1 MKLRQKVNGQ
11 PITTTWQTSD
21 TNTQFLSVRENEGTA
36 TGAPDDLQD
45 KGEMRHADIEEVEN
59 GVYSVLVENRSYHV
73 RLEHTHYGTF
83 AQVGPWRVQLETDA
97 GRSSTGSPAGGG
109 SSKVL
114 SAMPGRVVRVL
125 VNEGDTV
132 EAGTG
137 LLVLEAMKMQN
148 EIVAPK
154 AGVVRGL
161 SVLEGAIVAAGAL
174 LCRVE

>member
-1 MKLRQKVNGQ
+1 MKLRQRVNGSV
-11 PITTTWQTSD
+11 IGTTWRQQDGVTIFSS
-21 TNTQFLSVRENEGTA
+21 TREED
-36 TGAPDDLQD
+36 PR
-45 KGEMRHADIEEVEN
+45 EPIPMHAGIVEVEP

-83 AQVGPWRVQLETDA
+83 AQVGPWRVQLEDA
-97 GRSSTGSPAGGG
+97 TRGMARGPRAEGGPAR
-109 SSKVL
+109 VL

-125 VNEGDTV
+125 VSEGDSV
-132 EAGTG
+132 QAGEG

-148 EIVAPK
+148 EIPAPR

-161 SVLEGAIVAAGAL
+161 AISEGDLVAAGAV